1 MSRIEGLRAQLSAR
15 SDEISSGLAPGLVG
29 IGVYDYLSGFAWSR
43 AGGRWFHAAS
53 TIKVAILAALFD
65 AIERDRFQLDW
76 RLHVRNRFLS
86 AADGQPFRV
95 DAGRDADGEV
105 HAAVGK
111 TMRLSDLAHHMI
123 VTSSNLATNLLL
135 DLIGVDEARGA
146 LARRGIAGVDLQRGV
161 EDHRAFAIGCSNRVT
176 PDGLVDLLR
185 AIRDGRGF
193 TPESSKAMM
202 DILGDQ
208 QFAGGIGPSLPDSI
222 RAVARVAHKTGD
234 ISTASHD
241 AGIVF
246 LPGRPPYVVAVLTE
260 SEGDAAVRLSALAT
274 VSGLVYHAV
283 AAAGEAA

>member
-65 AIERDRFQLDW
+65 AIERDRFQ
-76 RLHVRNRFLS
+76 
-86 AADGQPFRV
+86 
-95 DAGRDADGEV
+95 
-105 HAAVGK
+105 
-111 TMRLSDLAHHMI
+111 
-123 VTSSNLATNLLL
+123 L